1 MPNNGYKIPKKKV
14 TLKYKPLPDVLRP
27 ISQNIFDAI
36 NFGDIDRIRYLLEKG
51 HVNHKSNGMVPI
63 LLACM
68 NGNVN
73 IVRLI
78 LGYSPDLDVYVGP
91 SPGTTLLVQLI
102 GHIVSRRFPENKYND
117 FIKILKLLL
126 DSGADIDEMA
136 PGPRITPLM
145 AVILRNNLELLK
157 ILLKY
162 HPNLYIR
169 NFRGETVFDIASP
182 EILNILNEYRN
193 KYAKQ
198 IQQEFRKSKTYNEYF
213 YHPDKLKEQGHFN
226 NLEFGKN
233 KKKSN
238 IPNNSGL
245 GLKELIL
252 KLFNDHIYGQ
262 ISNQEINKFDSIFIS
277 LKNRDQIRIHTTEFN
292 GKYDINV
299 FGMNILP
306 QSIYDKYGNREDMD
320 DPKFKSLRF
329 KTKKEFEDIIDTIKF
344 NDIKNIKYFY
354 ENQSGRKEINYY
366 TKRPGNTNSF
376 GKRKVRL
383 SLKQLKRDLKKV
395 S

>member
-1 MPNNGYKIPKKKV
+1 MTDNIYTTKNSKELILRLFNDNIYGQINNETYGEYDTIFVFLRNNESFTISSSENPGQYYFIFTNDGILQPIIYEKFESVADPDNDDRVDRVIFKTKRD
-14 TLKYKPLPDVLRP
+14 LKYILDHLRFKV
-27 ISQNIFDAI
+27 IKNIRYYH
-36 NFGDIDRIRYLLEKG
+36 GDIAGEKQINYLVKKQGATYTEYNITRDEYRDAQK
-51 HVNHKSNGMVPI
+51 MVKLYKNYNNAIPALKNKLI
-63 LLACM
+63 SRRA
-68 NGNVN
+68 NNQWN
-73 IVRLI
+73 IVRNDVNNKNRLI
-78 LGYSPDLDVYVGP
+78 RRNENFIIDRSNLPGDLA
-91 SPGTTLLVQLI
+91 
-102 GHIVSRRFPENKYND
+102 K
-117 FIKILKLLL
+117 
-126 DSGADIDEMA
+126 
-136 PGPRITPLM
+136 RIARLS
-145 AVILRNNLELLK
+145 IN
-157 ILLKY
+157 
-162 HPNLYIR
+162 
-169 NFRGETVFDIASP
+169 S
-182 EILNILNEYRN
+182 
-193 KYAKQ
+193 
-198 IQQEFRKSKTYNEYF
+198 
-213 YHPDKLKEQGHFN
+213 
-226 NLEFGKN
+226 FGKN

-238 IPNNSGL
+238 ISNNSGL

-252 KLFNDHIYGQ
+252 KLFNDHIYGK